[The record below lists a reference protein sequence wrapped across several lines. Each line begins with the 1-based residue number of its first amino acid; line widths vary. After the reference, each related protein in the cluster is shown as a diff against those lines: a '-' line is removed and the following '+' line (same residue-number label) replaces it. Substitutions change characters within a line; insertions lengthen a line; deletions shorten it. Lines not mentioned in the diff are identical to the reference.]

1 MRINDRKEDTRNIR
15 QTYYIFCLKKSEAN
29 YFNGFRCSLRDKVN
43 INIVTKIIDVD
54 AENLVNGVVKFKN
67 TNKWRFD
74 RNDKF
79 YVVIDRDPG
88 NNTKQQIINAF
99 VIGWNNNIK
108 IIISNIAIEVWFLMH
123 YMEFRQS
130 WQTVEK
136 YVKKLTNLMWEEYVK
151 NEEKIYEKLKDKT
164 LIAIKNAKNVE
175 KNIRITDPSTDLRFY
190 EPYTS
195 VYKLV
200 ENLIKV

>member
-1 MRINDRKEDTRNIR
+1 MRTKKRKEDARNVR
-15 QTYYIFCLKKSEAN
+15 QTYYLFCWWKSEVN
-29 YFNGFRCSLRDKVN
+29 YFNGFRSTLRDKVN
-43 INIVTKIIDVD
+43 IKIVTKVMDVD
-54 AENLVNGVVKFKN
+54 AESLVNKVVKFKD
-67 TNKWRFD
+67 TNKIKFD

-99 VIGWNNNIK
+99 TIGWNNNIK
-108 IIISNIAIEVWFLMH
+108 ILISNIAIEVWFLMH
-123 YMEFRQS
+123 YMEFMQS

-151 NEEKIYEKLKDKT
+151 NDEKIYEKLKDKT

-175 KNIRITDPSTDLRFY
+175 KNIKSADSNIDLRFY

-195 VYKLV
+195 IYKLV
-200 ENLIKV
+200 ENLIKA